1 MRATNHVGRIGA
13 VCTLVVLGA
22 GVALAQGGTGTQAAQ
37 VTPPPAAPVPPPPSL
52 RPGTTGTDKANGAP
66 ATTGPATTAVKG
78 ANYDTTRIY
87 LRQED
92 RGFNTQAFAVAQ
104 RTLHDIETAC
114 PLVEHDNKLFAACDN
129 TTPAA
134 RTNGP
139 TYVPQLAN
147 EWEGFTKR
155 LAEADFVVHGK
166 PRAIVVLNG
175 GKVVAEASVGGVV
188 QLKK

>member
-1 MRATNHVGRIGA
+1 MRTTTLAGPLGA
-13 VCTLVVLGA
+13 AFTLVALGA
-22 GVALAQGGTGTQAAQ
+22 GTAFAQ
-37 VTPPPAAPVPPPPSL
+37 VTPPPSAPVPPPPSL

-104 RTLHDIETAC
+104 KTLHDIESAC
-114 PLVEHDNKLFAACDN
+114 PLVEHDNTLFAACDN
-129 TTPAA
+129 TAPAA
-134 RTNGP
+134 RANGP

-175 GKVVAEASVGGVV
+175 GKVVAEASIGGVV

>member
-1 MRATNHVGRIGA
+1 MRTTNHAGRIGA
-13 VCTLVVLGA
+13 VCALVVLGS
-22 GVALAQGGTGTQAAQ
+22 GVALAQGGTGTQSAQ

-155 LAEADFVVHGK
+155 LAEADFIVHGK